1 MFVNFDLSIYVN
13 LLNHCVPVRL
23 CCVCIPQNAGIAP
36 QVDKY
41 TRAVRAC
48 TANGKWQTAL
58 RIFDSAVSR
67 QLPVGHL
74 GDDAHGLEG
83 SDENSGGNSYGWQ
96 MRGLW
101 AAAVEACGEGG
112 QWEQAKELLVR
123 MNEVVEEDRASSS
136 VRSSSSSG
144 SRSLDKLGDPRSS
157 LGSRLGSS
165 SLSSEQQPGPQFEGR
180 AFAHAIKA
188 CERAGQWRRAIE
200 LLNMGRANG
209 VLEYFGS
216 TAGFSSSSSSSIR
229 RNSNGYG
236 SISDVSEGDDDSLP
250 PILPFNMVLATL
262 GRSGQWREALA
273 LLDELEAAADARAR
287 AQERQNAAASSSS
300 SSGMPAFQ
308 RPGVQTPPPR
318 LPAPD
323 LVSYNSCVAAC
334 GRSGEWAAAL
344 RVLSRL
350 KPRGIQP
357 DKVLWKCVFSFL
369 FLYFFCN
376 AAAFAPLLRKVV
388 VLPSFQFY
396 RPQ

>member
-1 MFVNFDLSIYVN
+1 M
-13 LLNHCVPVRL
+13 
-23 CCVCIPQNAGIAP
+23 P

-58 RIFDSAVSR
+58 RIFDAAVSR
-67 QLPVGHL
+67 QLPAGSGNADSAL
-74 GDDAHGLEG
+74 GGAAGGAGG
-83 SDENSGGNSYGWQ
+83 SSGDGNSYGWQ

-112 QWEQAKELLVR
+112 QWEQATELLAR
-123 MNEVVEEDRASSS
+123 MNEVFEEDGNTGSAAASKSS
-136 VRSSSSSG
+136 PRRFDQLSDPTSSFH
-144 SRSLDKLGDPRSS
+144 LEQPQ
-157 LGSRLGSS
+157 
-165 SLSSEQQPGPQFEGR
+165 QQPGPQFEGR

-200 LLNMGRANG
+200 LLNKGRANG
-209 VLEYFGS
+209 VLEYFGPS
-216 TAGFSSSSSSSIR
+216 SGFSSNNNRRSRSGFGSSDETAAV
-229 RNSNGYG
+229 N
-236 SISDVSEGDDDSLP
+236 DDDDESLP
-250 PILPFNMVLATL
+250 PVLPFNMVLATL

-287 AQERQNAAASSSS
+287 AQERQKALTAAAAAAAASSAKGA
-300 SSGMPAFQ
+300 SSGLASGAPSMPAFQ
-308 RPGVQTPPPR
+308 RPGVQAPPPR

-334 GRSGEWAAAL
+334 GRAGEWSAAL

-357 DKVLWKCVFSFL
+357 DKVI
-369 FLYFFCN
+369 
-376 AAAFAPLLRKVV
+376 
-388 VLPSFQFY
+388 
-396 RPQ
+396 